1 MDQKQ
6 GAMVIYSDADTH
18 MAELKKLYDQI
29 HKHDEPPASK
39 SEEQAALVLESTQA
53 MLMLMV
59 QNHVESKVLEL
70 SLFYHWFRMITL
82 VHHCEEADFNRWSS
96 DLECIMVPLIERLK
110 QIAAQINDSPSDQ
123 MAALG
128 SHVEALKGHFQSL
141 QNDSGLD
148 DPTPHA
154 EAATRGIHGLIAVLM
169 TKHKVNPVLIQN
181 TLLYYWL
188 RTTTI
193 NNNVDEGMF
202 QKWERNWEYVV
213 ADVDRFFKEWLLEN
227 I

>member
-1 MDQKQ
+1 M
-6 GAMVIYSDADTH
+6 YTDADTH
-18 MAELKKLYDQI
+18 LEELKKLYEQI
-29 HKHDEPPASK
+29 HQDDAPPATE
-39 SEEQAALVLESTQA
+39 SEEQAAFVLESTQA

-59 QNHVESKVLEL
+59 QNQVDSKVLEL
-70 SLFYHWFRMITL
+70 SLFYHWFQMITL
-82 VHHCEEADFNRWSS
+82 VHRCEEADFSRWSS
-96 DLECIMVPLIERLK
+96 DLDCIMVPLIERLK
-110 QIAAQINDSPSDQ
+110 QIAAQIKDSPSDQ
-123 MAALG
+123 MATVG

-169 TKHKVNPVLIQN
+169 TKHKVHPVLIQN

-193 NNNVDEGMF
+193 NNNVAESMF
-202 QKWERNWEYVV
+202 QKWERNWEFVV
-213 ADVDRFFKEWLLEN
+213 ADVEQFFKGWLLEN
-227 I
+227 R